1 MPKLTHDEFDRH
13 MGRKRP
19 MSLEN
24 PNKPLVWI
32 KCNEVVYV
40 EINDYIYYIDDSTNE
55 QVMKKWK
62 KLEARIET
70 FLEDYNALI
79 SEFNEELSGIDDAE
93 LNSEAKTIKD
103 VHIENIQDDDYLI
116 EEYYEILKLQKD

>member
-1 MPKLTHDEFDRH
+1 
-13 MGRKRP
+13 

-62 KLEARIET
+62 KE
-70 FLEDYNALI
+70 
-79 SEFNEELSGIDDAE
+79 
-93 LNSEAKTIKD
+93 
-103 VHIENIQDDDYLI
+103 Q
-116 EEYYEILKLQKD
+116 

>member
-1 MPKLTHDEFDRH
+1 M
-13 MGRKRP
+13 
-19 MSLEN
+19 N
-24 PNKPLVWI
+24 
-32 KCNEVVYV
+32 
-40 EINDYIYYIDDSTNE
+40 
-55 QVMKKWK
+55 
-62 KLEARIET
+62 RIET